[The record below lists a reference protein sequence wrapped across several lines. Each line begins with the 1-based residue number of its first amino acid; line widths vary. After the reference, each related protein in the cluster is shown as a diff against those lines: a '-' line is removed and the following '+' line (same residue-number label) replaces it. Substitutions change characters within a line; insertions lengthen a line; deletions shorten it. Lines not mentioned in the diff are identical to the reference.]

1 VTKIKEKEKNFVIA
15 SEEERE
21 GEGVCVVVL
30 NAPVRGPLECAE
42 AVRAMGTVAAAE
54 EKEVVAGA
62 ESMFDVDE
70 KLALPW
76 MRVKGLRGRVLQATR
91 YFAVVDPRRQ

>member
-1 VTKIKEKEKNFVIA
+1 MLET
-15 SEEERE
+15 ERE

-30 NAPVRGPLECAE
+30 SAPVRGPLECAE

-62 ESMFDVDE
+62 ESMLIDVRREVGAAMDE
-70 KLALPW
+70 GE
-76 MRVKGLRGRVLQATR
+76 GLTGTSPAGNPVLR
-91 YFAVVDPRRQ
+91 CG

>member
-1 VTKIKEKEKNFVIA
+1 MLET
-15 SEEERE
+15 ERE

-30 NAPVRGPLECAE
+30 SAPVRGPLECAE

-62 ESMFDVDE
+62 ESMLIDVDG

>member
-1 VTKIKEKEKNFVIA
+1 MTKIKEKEKNFVIA
-15 SEEERE
+15 SEEEME

-42 AVRAMGTVAAAE
+42 AVRAMGTE
-54 EKEVVAGA
+54 EKGVVAGA
-62 ESMFDVDE
+62 ESMLIDVDG